1 MAQRPK
7 TRTGSKTKTRS
18 KTRTGSAG
26 SGRASGARSARRKTA
41 HAAEATGGQQTS
53 DIRSRLHDA
62 LMSQLATIGWRDLS
76 YADIVDSAGLSLAT
90 AYRVYRSKI
99 GVLGGFVSEI
109 DQQLLVTL
117 EADPLDGN
125 TRDKL
130 FDLIMRR
137 LDLQQGNKPAIDG
150 LLRDLTRSPG
160 EALCI
165 ADRLGRSM
173 SLMLEMA
180 GVSTSGL
187 RGFVRTQALTGLYM
201 HVLRTW
207 LKDESEDAAK
217 TMALL
222 DKRLD
227 QAERL
232 LGLMKHRSRDK

>member
-7 TRTGSKTKTRS
+7 TRTGSKAKTRS
-18 KTRTGSAG
+18 KARTGSAG
-26 SGRASGARSARRKTA
+26 SGGASGAKSARRKTA
-41 HAAEATGGQQTS
+41 RAAERPGSQQTG

-76 YADIVDSAGLSLAT
+76 YAEIVDSAGLSLAS

-109 DQQLLVTL
+109 DQQLLATL

-150 LLRDLTRSPG
+150 LLRDLSRSPG
-160 EALCI
+160 EALCV

-187 RGFVRTQALTGLYM
+187 RGLVRTQALTGLYL
-201 HVLRTW
+201 HVLRSW

-232 LGLMKHRSRDK
+232 LGLLKHRSRDK